1 MTTLDWIFAVF
12 FALAWLNG
20 FWRGLVRELMA
31 LAAWVVGFVLAP
43 RFAPLLAS
51 LLPMPGASA
60 SVKYLVG
67 FILVLLITVVVLGVA
82 ARLLHE
88 LVDWVGL
95 GLVDRFLGG
104 VFSIAKTTIIC
115 LCLTIMVNLTA
126 LKTLPLWRESVG
138 VQWLV
143 QLLVDLKPLLPP
155 EYGKYVN

>member
-1 MTTLDWIFAVF
+1 MVF
-12 FALAWLNG
+12 LGWL
-20 FWRGLVRELMA
+20 FMEEK
-31 LAAWVVGFVLAP
+31 
-43 RFAPLLAS
+43 
-51 LLPMPGASA
+51 
-60 SVKYLVG
+60 KYA
-67 FILVLLITVVVLGVA
+67 F
-82 ARLLHE
+82 

>member
-31 LAAWVVGFVLAP
+31 LVAWVVGFVLAP
-43 RFAPLLAS
+43 HFAPSLAS

-67 FILVLLITVVVLGVA
+67 FILVLLITLVVLGVV
-82 ARLLHE
+82 ARILHQ

-95 GLVDRFLGG
+95 GLVWNRWGCEF
-104 VFSIAKTTIIC
+104 IARQSTH
-115 LCLTIMVNLTA
+115 L
-126 LKTLPLWRESVG
+126 
-138 VQWLV
+138 
-143 QLLVDLKPLLPP
+143 
-155 EYGKYVN
+155 